1 MKPSEKLQ
9 LEKYKAAM
17 EVLSSREPL
26 TWRDGEGQINCEAE
40 LQARI
45 DFANQVMIDTFNDG
59 PHK

>member
-1 MKPSEKLQ
+1 MQPSNREQ

-17 EVLSSREPL
+17 EVLGSKEPL

-45 DFANQVMIDTFNDG
+45 DFANQIIVETFNDG
-59 PHK
+59 A